1 MTLAWVLLRH
11 VALWAATF
19 PLLGVAGALLEGVFA
34 PALATTQW
42 PAAVAWALM
51 LAWATW
57 IYMRYVPRQGPPIAR
72 AAVLAVYIVAMGA
85 VAYAALAVAM
95 VLVAV
100 TYGV

>member
-1 MTLAWVLLRH
+1 M
-11 VALWAATF
+11 
-19 PLLGVAGALLEGVFA
+19 LGVAGALLEGVFA

-57 IYMRYVPRQGPPIAR
+57 IYVCHVPRQGPPMVR
-72 AAVLAVYIVAMGA
+72 AAVLVLYIVAMGA
-85 VAYAALAVAM
+85 VAYAALSVAM